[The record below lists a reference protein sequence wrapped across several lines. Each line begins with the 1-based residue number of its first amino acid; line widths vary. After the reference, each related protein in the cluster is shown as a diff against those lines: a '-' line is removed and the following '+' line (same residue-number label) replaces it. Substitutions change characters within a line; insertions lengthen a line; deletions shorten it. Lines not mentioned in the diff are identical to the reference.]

1 MSRKLYL
8 GNDRD
13 ETIRRVFNDILHLL
27 LGIEASVLGT
37 LAIDALR
44 ADLGQFRVLLDLDTP
59 SLVVGQV
66 PMHAVDLEQGQY
78 VQLLLDILYRDEM
91 AAGVEHDTAVAE
103 SRLVLD
109 RYGRSGPCDTFHG
122 GRTLDLGGQQ
132 LQERLHTVEKTL
144 RGLGFDTNAA
154 VGYVERVSLVVYVQ
168 RAVDNQRDTVGGLF
182 VGGSYLVACRR
193 VHFSREELG
202 YGFRLR
208 GGSVDPRVFV

>member
-78 VQLLLDILYRDEM
+78 IQLLLDILYRDEM
-91 AAGVEHDTAVAE
+91 AAGV
-103 SRLVLD
+103 
-109 RYGRSGPCDTFHG
+109 
-122 GRTLDLGGQQ
+122 
-132 LQERLHTVEKTL
+132 
-144 RGLGFDTNAA
+144 
-154 VGYVERVSLVVYVQ
+154 
-168 RAVDNQRDTVGGLF
+168 
-182 VGGSYLVACRR
+182 
-193 VHFSREELG
+193 
-202 YGFRLR
+202 
-208 GGSVDPRVFV
+208 

>member
-78 VQLLLDILYRDEM
+78 VQLLLDILYRNEM

-144 RGLGFDTNAA
+144 RGLGLDTDAA
-154 VGYVERVSLVVYVQ
+154 VGYV
-168 RAVDNQRDTVGGLF
+168 
-182 VGGSYLVACRR
+182 
-193 VHFSREELG
+193 
-202 YGFRLR
+202 
-208 GGSVDPRVFV
+208 

>member
-44 ADLGQFRVLLDLDTP
+44 ADLGQFRILLDLDTP

-78 VQLLLDILYRDEM
+78 IQLLLDILYRDEM
-91 AAGVEHDTAVAE
+91 AAGV
-103 SRLVLD
+103 
-109 RYGRSGPCDTFHG
+109 
-122 GRTLDLGGQQ
+122 
-132 LQERLHTVEKTL
+132 
-144 RGLGFDTNAA
+144 
-154 VGYVERVSLVVYVQ
+154 
-168 RAVDNQRDTVGGLF
+168 
-182 VGGSYLVACRR
+182 
-193 VHFSREELG
+193 
-202 YGFRLR
+202 
-208 GGSVDPRVFV
+208 